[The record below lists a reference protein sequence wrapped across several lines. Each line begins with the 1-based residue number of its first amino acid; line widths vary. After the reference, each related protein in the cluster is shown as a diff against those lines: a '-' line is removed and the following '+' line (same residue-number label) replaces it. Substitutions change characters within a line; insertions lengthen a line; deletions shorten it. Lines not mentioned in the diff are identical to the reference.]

1 MTLLSHGTVAASGTP
16 VRPAFLI
23 FALAA
28 CHGRTVEPTKPTLT
42 LYPTDPFRISHETWV
57 DDTEVRYVYAER
69 CATGPFEIELAAP
82 ADVPEWG
89 RRLVVEVYGK
99 RHLSISNRLMTAYGE
114 RALPA
119 LMYDDDDDN
128 REHAYC
134 RPTPG
139 EHAEVAA
146 VTPVRPGGP
155 GTARDNPPVGH
166 PPKRRVVDVPA
177 VGLPQLTVSTD
188 PLVGLPITG
197 TNFIWLPK
205 GDPFYFALD
214 YTTRHIVGPTDGPAQ
229 LRIWF
234 DKPVDMHGVVLRVR
248 QQHLV
253 PAKMADYAAD
263 FAARVER
270 VRARQQ
276 AEQPAHAAEQLAFAD
291 RCKATP
297 DVRECAPIRYQRHIP
312 PPPRAEPHAGAPDG
326 TDWVPGYWSWDD
338 AVGDFAWIAG
348 TYVTRPVPPVAAAP
362 LPIAAAPPPTAP
374 APPPTPVAPGP
385 EPVPAA
391 TTPEPR
397 TIEASIPDAPPPRVE
412 VVSAPPAQLA
422 VVWVGGH
429 WELVGTA
436 WRWTPGR
443 WVAGA
448 LRYRAPAV
456 HVRGT
461 VRVYVPGGWIHAR

>member
-1 MTLLSHGTVAASGTP
+1 MRRALL
-16 VRPAFLI
+16 LLL
-23 FALAA
+23 ALAA
-28 CHGRTVEPTKPTLT
+28 CHGGTVEPTKPALT
-42 LYPTDPFRISHETWV
+42 LYPTDPFRIGHETWV

-82 ADVPEWG
+82 AEVPEWG
-89 RRLVVEVYGK
+89 RRIVVEVYGQ
-99 RHLSISNRLMTAYGE
+99 RHLTIDNRLMTAHGE
-114 RALPA
+114 RSLPT
-119 LMYDDDDDN
+119 MIYDNDDQ
-128 REHAYC
+128 EHAHC

-139 EHAEVAA
+139 EGSGVAA
-146 VTPVRPGGP
+146 ATPRRPGGP
-155 GTARDNPPVGH
+155 GAAHDKPPGAH
-166 PPKRRVVDVPA
+166 PPERLVVDVPA
-177 VGLPQLTVSTD
+177 VDLPRLTVSTA

-197 TNFIWLPK
+197 TNLFWLPK
-205 GDPFYFALD
+205 GDPFYWATD
-214 YTTRHIVGPTDGPAQ
+214 YITQPIVGPADGAAQ

-234 DKPVDMHGVVLRVR
+234 QKPVDMHGVVLRVR

-263 FAARVER
+263 FAGRVER
-270 VRARQQ
+270 VRARREAERPASQ
-276 AEQPAHAAEQLAFAD
+276 ADQLARAD

-297 DVRECAPIRYQRHIP
+297 DVRECAAMRYQRHMP
-312 PPPRAEPHAGAPDG
+312 PPPRAEPHGGAPDG

-338 AVGDFAWIAG
+338 AIGDFAWIAG
-348 TYVTRPVPPVAAAP
+348 TYVTRPLPPVAAVP
-362 LPIAAAPPPTAP
+362 LPIVP
-374 APPPTPVAPGP
+374 APPPRAPAPVAPGP
-385 EPVPAA
+385 EAEPVA

-412 VVSAPPAQLA
+412 VVSAPPAQRA
-422 VVWVGGH
+422 VVWAGGH
-429 WELVGTA
+429 WELVGAA

-461 VRVYVPGGWIHAR
+461 VRVYVPGGWIRAR